1 MNGSIFLQSF
11 AGIQT
16 LGSKSRT
23 SPAIRV
29 ANAEASKLVIGPM
42 PERPLTMLSQAEA
55 RSLPTGDTMPMPV
68 ITTRRFAMHKPSAI
82 DIHQHPRD
90 EMEEHTSEL
99 QSLMR
104 ISYAVF
110 CLKKKTIQTL

>member
-90 EMEEHTSEL
+90 AIALHGTG
-99 QSLMR
+99 R
-104 ISYAVF
+104 INARGDRKSTR
-110 CLKKKTIQTL
+110 LNSSH